1 MMKLPIVVFLLK
13 TFVLPETVLGQC
25 SSVSSLSSS
34 DISLILKTSPIVVKA
49 KVRKIRGDQ
58 SAIIKILEVYKG
70 KFYCLLYGGQEQSHK
85 FSVAKL
91 LDG

>member
-13 TFVLPETVLGQC
+13 TFILPETVLGQC

-58 SAIIKILEVYKG
+58 SALIKILEVYKG
-70 KFYCLLYGGQEQSHK
+70 KFDFIYSMECKNKAICFQS
-85 FSVAKL
+85 
-91 LDG
+91 

>member
-58 SAIIKILEVYKG
+58 SALIKILEVYKG
-70 KFYCLLYGGQEQSHK
+70 GYFLIMLDFLVYGVQE
-85 FSVAKL
+85 
-91 LDG
+91 

>member
-1 MMKLPIVVFLLK
+1 MMKLQIIVLLLK
-13 TFVLPETVLGQC
+13 TFILPKAVLGHC
-25 SSVSSLSSS
+25 SSHSALTSS

-70 KFYCLLYGGQEQSHK
+70 S
-85 FSVAKL
+85 FS
-91 LDG
+91 